1 MPSSLSNRDA
11 FPALLAGVIAP
22 PSTYMVNGAAMA
34 RKKSTIALGARFV
47 GAINLPPPRIR
58 KERPNPDLD
67 RIGSLVEADF
77 SINGSSATVVHARY
91 QRCDRALRAA

>member
-1 MPSSLSNRDA
+1 MPSSLSNCDA
-11 FPALLAGVIAP
+11 FPALLAG
-22 PSTYMVNGAAMA
+22 SHGA
-34 RKKSTIALGARFV
+34 KKSTIALGARFA

-91 QRCDRALRAA
+91 QRFDRALRAA